1 MKAAPFS
8 LVVVTACA
16 MSVAGQSP
24 ERVPPG
30 IHKALQA
37 PKPADGIPPVFTPQ
51 GRPTA
56 DAAQLKREADE
67 LAKLAQAVPPQVE
80 RLANGELPR
89 DLIDGLKRIEK
100 LSKKLRRQIGP

>member
-1 MKAAPFS
+1 MKAVPFS
-8 LVVVTACA
+8 LVVVTTCA
-16 MSVAGQSP
+16 MSVAAQSP

-37 PKPADGIPPVFTPQ
+37 PKPADGTPPAFIPQ
-51 GRPTA
+51 EGRTA
-56 DAAQLKREADE
+56 DAAQLKRDADE

-80 RLANGELPR
+80 KLANGELPR
-89 DLIDGLKRIEK
+89 DLNDHLKRIEK

>member
-1 MKAAPFS
+1 M
-8 LVVVTACA
+8 
-16 MSVAGQSP
+16 
-24 ERVPPG
+24 
-30 IHKALQA
+30 
-37 PKPADGIPPVFTPQ
+37 FTPQ

-80 RLANGELPR
+80 KLANGELPR